1 MVKIAKSNKNSKQ
14 AVAVVGM
21 GVVGLPV
28 ALLLAQADYSVFGI
42 DINKDVVNLLNKG
55 ALPSHIREAE
65 LQALLQDSR
74 VQKNFHVQLT
84 PNQADSFIIAVP
96 TPLDSSKKRADLSF
110 LKKATESI
118 VAYLKRG
125 NLVIIEST
133 IPPLTCKNFV
143 TPLLEKSGLKV
154 GKDILLAHC
163 PERVLPGNI
172 YYEIVHNDRIIGGV
186 NKQSSQKAKKLY
198 SSFVKGK
205 MYITDDVTAE
215 LCKLMENTYRDVNI
229 ALANE
234 FLSVAEGL
242 GVDPKEAIQLSN
254 KHPRVNILN
263 PGIGVGGHCIPIDP
277 WFIHEVDAKN
287 STLIAAARKI
297 NDEIPRKIAAKIREA
312 VKKNKNAK
320 IVALG
325 ASYKADTADL
335 RESPAVRIVEMLRGD
350 GFHVDHYDPLIP
362 AYQWH
367 TNLLTALKGANLL
380 VVLVPHTMILSEINE
395 HKSEIKHIL
404 EDSNILFF

>member
-1 MVKIAKSNKNSKQ
+1 MRKIVKSNKDSKQ
-14 AVAVVGM
+14 TVVVIGM
-21 GVVGLPV
+21 GVVGLPA
-28 ALLLAQADYSVFGI
+28 ALLLAQADYNVFGV
-42 DINKDVVNLLNKG
+42 DVNKDVVDLLNKRS
-55 ALPSHIREAE
+55 LPSHIKEAE
-65 LQALLQDSR
+65 LQLLLQDSQ
-74 VQKNFHVQLT
+74 VQKNFHVQLI

-96 TPLDSSKKRADLSF
+96 TPLDSSKKRSDLSF

-133 IPPLTCKNFV
+133 IPPLTCKNLV
-143 TPLLEKSGLKV
+143 TPILEKSGLKV
-154 GKDILLAHC
+154 GRDILLAHC

-172 YYEIVHNDRIIGGV
+172 YYEIIHNDRIIGGV
-186 NKQSSQKAKKLY
+186 NKESSQKAKKLY

-205 MYITDDVTAE
+205 IYTTDDVTAE

-242 GVDPKEAIQLSN
+242 GINPKEAIQLSN

-287 STLIAAARKI
+287 STLIVTARKI
-297 NDEIPRKIAAKIREA
+297 NDSMPKKIAAKIREA
-312 VKKNKNAK
+312 VKKNKKAK

-325 ASYKADTADL
+325 ASYKPDTADL
-335 RESPAVRIVEMLRGD
+335 RESPAVRIVEILRED

-362 AYQWH
+362 AYQWDKD
-367 TNLLTALKGANLL
+367 LLTALRKANLL
-380 VVLVPHTMILSEINE
+380 VVLVPHKMILSEIHK
-395 HKSEIKHIL
+395 HKSEIKRIL
-404 EDSNILFF
+404 GDSNILFF

>member
-1 MVKIAKSNKNSKQ
+1 MTKIAKSNKNSKQ
-14 AVAVVGM
+14 TVVVVGM

-28 ALLLAQADYSVFGI
+28 ALLLAQADYSVFGV
-42 DINKDVVNLLNKG
+42 DINKDVVDLLNKG
-55 ALPSHIREAE
+55 TLPSHIKEAE
-65 LQALLQDSR
+65 LQVLLQDSR

-110 LKKATESI
+110 LKKAIESI

-125 NLVIIEST
+125 NLIIIEST

-172 YYEIVHNDRIIGGV
+172 YHEIVHNDRIIGGI
-186 NKQSSQKAKKLY
+186 NKKSSQKAKKLY

-205 MYITDDVTAE
+205 IYITDDVTAE

-242 GVDPKEAIQLSN
+242 GIDPKEAIRLCN

-277 WFIHEVDAKN
+277 WFIYEVDAKN

-297 NDEIPRKIAAKIREA
+297 NDKMPKKIAAKIREA
-312 VKKNKNAK
+312 VEENKKAK

-325 ASYKADTADL
+325 ASYKTDTADL
-335 RESPAVRIVEMLRGD
+335 RESPAVRIVEILRTD
-350 GFHVDHYDPLIP
+350 GFEVDHYDPLIP

-367 TNLLTALKGANLL
+367 KNLLTALQGANLL
-380 VVLVPHTMILSEINE
+380 VVLVPHAMILSEIHE
-395 HKSEIKHIL
+395 HKPEIKRIL
-404 EDSNILFF
+404 GDSNILFF